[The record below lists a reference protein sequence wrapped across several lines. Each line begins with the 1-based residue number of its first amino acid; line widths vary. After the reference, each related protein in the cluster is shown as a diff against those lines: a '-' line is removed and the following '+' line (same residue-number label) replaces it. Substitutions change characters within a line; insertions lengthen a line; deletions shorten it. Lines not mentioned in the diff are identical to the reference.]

1 MSGLLGRSGR
11 ASPAESRREVNSI
24 HVNYLTHGE
33 SAVRYARWDI
43 TTDKGERCMHG
54 FHASSEREL
63 STEPK
68 SPTRW
73 SSEWNFG
80 LIAVIVLSALAIAA
94 APLTPI
100 VISP

>member
-1 MSGLLGRSGR
+1 MRQNHHCSR
-11 ASPAESRREVNSI
+11 AESREVDFDPCQLPHSASQRCGT
-24 HVNYLTHGE
+24 LSGTTHE
-33 SAVRYARWDI
+33 
-43 TTDKGERCMHG
+43 GERCMHG

-63 STEPK
+63 PSEPE

-73 SSEWNFG
+73 SPEWNFG

-94 APLTPI
+94 APLAPI